1 MRFWEF
7 SIMNL
12 MKGLILQVGILL
24 FASSFLLAEFTIG
37 LYGVKTSSDIVSA
50 KEAGFNCVQSYI
62 SEPATINI
70 LAEEALKNDM
80 KLVVYPTKIMSSK
93 YKDAAKKYPIKAWY
107 LFDEPDV
114 WSCSREKLIALEKN
128 TKKKYPDIPTVFVI
142 GEGFTKVPY
151 YDISDILMVDWYPVP
166 HLPLE
171 SFGENVALAKQGLI
185 MMEKEK
191 KELWAVVQIF
201 DWKEYKQYR
210 KDDDRIGRFPKKE
223 EIRFMSYDAIL
234 NGANGLFY
242 FTCYSGGK
250 PLPESRPKD
259 WAKVVEVI
267 QEMSFVGEIIDNG
280 KEIENPVE
288 IKEPLKAR
296 SFEYGGIKYTFII
309 NPTSQKQ
316 TLPTLFFQPQFDVM
330 YEKSTNIK
338 KIMSKSK
345 KNFQP
350 YTVFSFRYE

>member
-114 WSCSREKLIALEKN
+114 WNCSREKLIALEKN